1 MYRNLKAYRESLH
14 LTQKDFAASLGIGLT
29 TYNGYETGARDP
41 KSDFWI
47 AVAQKYGV
55 TIDYLMGYSDDPY
68 KTGVAAKNAPAY
80 TAEALQIA
88 TKYDV
93 LDDWGQQA
101 VTGVVDVE
109 HARCTAQAQEAA
121 GAPARAPDAPDVQ
134 VAEKKRERKLQLVAR
149 RVEGVPEEEYERL
162 LDAFEGTIDTYLEA
176 KRIKRDDK

>member
-1 MYRNLKAYRESLH
+1 MREALEKLKRHDINISDKTLYGWESGHRQPDADTFLV
-14 LTQKDFAASLGIGLT
+14 LCEIYGITSLEQIKDT
-29 TYNGYETGARDP
+29 
-41 KSDFWI
+41 
-47 AVAQKYGV
+47 
-55 TIDYLMGYSDDPY
+55 
-68 KTGVAAKNAPAY
+68 KNAPAY